1 MEWLKEAIE
10 WIMKYSTQGDDSQA
24 KKKCINPLKGMPLRT
39 NNICRAILKFK
50 SPNEVLRE
58 YLTRV
63 A

>member
-24 KKKCINPLKGMPLRT
+24 KKKCINPLKGMLPGQ
-39 NNICRAILKFK
+39 IIYVAILKFK